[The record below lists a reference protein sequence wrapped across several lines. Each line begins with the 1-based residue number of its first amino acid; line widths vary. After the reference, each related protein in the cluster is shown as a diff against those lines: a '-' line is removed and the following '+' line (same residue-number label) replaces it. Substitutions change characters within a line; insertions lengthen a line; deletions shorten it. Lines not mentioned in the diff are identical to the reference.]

1 MQWVLSSQVCYVSVL
16 SGLPLFN
23 SSFFFQIPHFGI
35 FPKFTFMRLQNC
47 NLCPLMIGSINI
59 QCNIAMKQTVW
70 MPAWSQINWSDYLC
84 YLEPEKITV
93 QTVLRYTLYSF
104 LTESSLTEWPGI
116 WYLPYQFCKMCCQ
129 THWSSSAGFH
139 KTLSIFNKVST
150 GEWPNLQLFVTGCM
164 KHYKF
169 FITHLCYILVMN

>member
-1 MQWVLSSQVCYVSVL
+1 MYYVKCESAMSLSSHVYYVSGL

-70 MPAWSQINWSDYLC
+70 MPA
-84 YLEPEKITV
+84 
-93 QTVLRYTLYSF
+93 
-104 LTESSLTEWPGI
+104 
-116 WYLPYQFCKMCCQ
+116 
-129 THWSSSAGFH
+129 
-139 KTLSIFNKVST
+139 
-150 GEWPNLQLFVTGCM
+150 
-164 KHYKF
+164 
-169 FITHLCYILVMN
+169 